1 MEYVIIG
8 QIVNTH
14 GIRGELK
21 IKSSTDF
28 VEDRFEK
35 GAHVFIDFNGK
46 MVDMEVVSYRF
57 HKGHILALFKNHQ
70 DINLVEK
77 YKGCTLYAFKDEEL
91 LDDDEYYVGDLVG
104 CEVYNN
110 DKLLGKVSEV
120 QLYDHHDILVVSGKQ
135 KIMIPYVDA
144 FVKDIDIDEKRID
157 VTLIEGFY
165 DED

>member
-1 MEYVIIG
+1 MICKFLIPFTY
-8 QIVNTH
+8 
-14 GIRGELK
+14 
-21 IKSSTDF
+21 
-28 VEDRFEK
+28 
-35 GAHVFIDFNGK
+35 
-46 MVDMEVVSYRF
+46 
-57 HKGHILALFKNHQ
+57 LF
-70 DINLVEK
+70 
-77 YKGCTLYAFKDEEL
+77 
-91 LDDDEYYVGDLVG
+91 
-104 CEVYNN
+104 NN